1 MAAAGFRTTMNSYVN
16 PSLAVRNNRTPESCS
31 ETCVA
36 SFAFADVDSEL
47 PAACHCYAPRAPQPV
62 GTAMRLRVKFEQ
74 PLLSS
79 ATRNA
84 GKQLLLRRKLSLF

>member
-1 MAAAGFRTTMNSYVN
+1 MQKRVGRVDPGRPGSDPRVGTTG
-16 PSLAVRNNRTPESCS
+16 PKAC
-31 ETCVA
+31 
-36 SFAFADVDSEL
+36 FADVDSEL